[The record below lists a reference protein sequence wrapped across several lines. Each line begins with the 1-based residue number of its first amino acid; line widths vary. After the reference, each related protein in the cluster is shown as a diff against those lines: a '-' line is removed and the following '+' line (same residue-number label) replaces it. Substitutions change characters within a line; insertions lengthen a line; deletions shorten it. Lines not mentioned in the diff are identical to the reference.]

1 MNTQQEFPTGI
12 YEVTQGEYTGAAIFL
27 VEVSD
32 PEESEFVYLTIYNP
46 ESKESHEITFDGWK
60 LMQTE
65 DGLKWADEIPEK
77 IKDQYMTG
85 GFGLI
90 AGLE

>member
-12 YEVTQGEYTGAAIFL
+12 YKVTKGEYSGAALFL

-46 ESKESHEITFDGWK
+46 DSEESHEITLDEWK
-60 LMQTE
+60 IMLDE
-65 DGLKWADEIPEK
+65 DDLEWIEEIPEE
-77 IKDQYMTG
+77 IKDQYLTG